1 MSCPN
6 CASASSAYDVAAAY
20 AGYASAD
27 AGTAQRSSVKY
38 AESFEARKGSYD
50 SQPLAKASAPFTDAV
65 LEVLGYI
72 EDELNVEGKHLHM
85 ISDRIFGE
93 GAVCSSDLCGE
104 APYSRE
110 ALILM
115 RLRNILALAKD
126 NRTSVERLNSKL

>member
-6 CASASSAYDVAAAY
+6 CASASSAYDVAASY
-20 AGYASAD
+20 SSVETGRGEYHGYA
-27 AGTAQRSSVKY
+27 QKSVPK
-38 AESFEARKGSYD
+38 A
-50 SQPLAKASAPFTDAV
+50 ASAPFTDAV